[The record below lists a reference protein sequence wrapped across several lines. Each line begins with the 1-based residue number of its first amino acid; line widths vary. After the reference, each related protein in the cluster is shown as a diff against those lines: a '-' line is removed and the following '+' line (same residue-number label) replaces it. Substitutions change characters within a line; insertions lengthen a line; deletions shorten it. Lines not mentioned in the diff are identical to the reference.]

1 VLIGSE
7 ATREPTTEAPAD
19 GPVEDEAAGA
29 AAGGARAEPGDGAVD
44 QPAAGAPVPAAGS
57 GGVEDDD
64 PGSPAGGGGVGRAP
78 AAVGGRRP
86 WAVAA
91 VAVLAVAA
99 IVVESILLVS
109 DAGRINRLQGTQTA
123 RAGALAAAR
132 SYGLQV
138 ASYDYRHL
146 SQDFARVE
154 AESTPAFAAKYKQS
168 SAALAG
174 VLNQYHAVAKATVV
188 AAGVESATSS
198 RAVVLAFIN
207 QTVTNTSARAPTTE
221 QSRIQLTLARVHG
234 RWLIDDLKLL

>member
-123 RAGALAAAR
+123 RE
-132 SYGLQV
+132 V